1 MKEPFEQLLSSAENI
16 LDKVSRS
23 PKSKNLK
30 KNLAKM
36 RNLGRKGKL
45 EDAALIA
52 RAICRQIG
60 SEKHKGI
67 SEYWAVHEV
76 TAERSEQDELASI
89 LLGFMKFTDFSSY

>member
-1 MKEPFEQLLSSAENI
+1 MKETFEQLVSSAEKI
-16 LDKVSRS
+16 VDKVEK
-23 PKSKNLK
+23 PKSDNLK

-36 RNLGRKGKL
+36 RKLGRKGKL

-67 SEYWAVHEV
+67 SEYW
-76 TAERSEQDELASI
+76 QDELASI
-89 LLGFMKFTDFSSY
+89 LVGFMKFTDFSSY